1 MRDKHEVAKGKN
13 CRFCKTVW
21 PGKEDLHAHLVRDHG
36 KTLHLCGD
44 CGNNYANEKSQGTH
58 VKKCPQRNQQPQ
70 PQNELFALDAREKA
84 DNPGFDA
91 ALEIKEEEADED
103 EMTSETTSD
112 VVEAS
117 FGSEKPPRMKRRPVK
132 GPQTGQKPR
141 PPRTM
146 MKMKTTRKK
155 PPKRQRQLSL

>member
-70 PQNELFALDAREKA
+70 PQNEGDEPFAPDAREEA
-84 DNPGFDA
+84 DDSGFDA
-91 ALEIKEEEADED
+91 TLEVKEEEADED
-103 EMTSETTSD
+103 EKTSED
-112 VVEAS
+112 DKVDEEAS
-117 FGSEKPPRMKRRPVK
+117 NKAAATFTIAASEEEENGGKSAVDDDDDEDGEKSPAASLK
-132 GPQTGQKPR
+132 G
-141 PPRTM
+141 
-146 MKMKTTRKK
+146 
-155 PPKRQRQLSL
+155 LAVA